1 MDQET
6 LAAWQATQDGFAS
19 LSGLSLL
26 SFDPQRSL
34 VCAPSREN
42 PICAAVQCTDVGE
55 RHCQA
60 HCGKAVAMAVETT
73 KPVFLKCEAN
83 LHVFTVPIVV
93 EGKVALIL
101 QGGKVF
107 IAEEE
112 RIPTERLIV
121 RTNLPEEAFV
131 TLAKDQPPVDNA
143 RVLAAGRYVEQAARA
158 LLESRHTRATI
169 GSKLSSVLTLFSLV
183 ADLQQEPDTEI
194 FCSTV
199 LNSIGVLFDVN
210 TVGFLSVNGTKE
222 TLLLS
227 QAFGYKKDLLQGY
240 RASAREGLLHQVL
253 AELRHLRTE
262 ETREILKMGLPGTV
276 HSVDLFPLV
285 LPDAR
290 VEGVILILDSTLKPD
305 DVQILEA
312 FCAQTSLVLHNRLLE
327 HRLQDAA
334 KRDSAISRIAQEL
347 GSTLDTDQLFDL
359 ILERLVSLV
368 DAEKGS
374 LMLLDEQEGSL
385 AVKAAKGLNMK
396 LLQSVRVAPHQGICG
411 KVLATGASLLVSDL
425 ETDERV
431 SQQQR
436 PRYRTKSFISL
447 PLKLNHRTI
456 GVLNISDKISGEV
469 FSVEDL
475 ERLSAVATYASVVIE
490 RGTYYRKAEELKRI
504 STMDPLTQ
512 LANRRSFEERLLEE
526 VQRAK
531 RHESP
536 LSLVMVDLD
545 DFKKINDRYGHPA
558 GDEALRMTARII
570 RQTIRTIDVA
580 CRYGGEEFA
589 IILPQTGK
597 PGAAVIAERICAEFR
612 KLDLPVQ
619 QADRWLKVTGSLG
632 VACFPEDADSPEAL
646 IQQADIALYSAKLHG
661 KDQVVVFERH

>member
-6 LAAWQATQDGFAS
+6 LAAWKATQEGFAS

-26 SFDPQRSL
+26 SFDPQLSL
-34 VCAPSREN
+34 ACAPSQDN
-42 PICAAVQCTDVGE
+42 PICAAVRRSDVGE

-60 HCGKAVAMAVETT
+60 HCGKALAMAVETA
-73 KPVFLKCEAN
+73 KPAFLKCEAN

-93 EGKVALIL
+93 GGKVTLIL
-101 QGGKVF
+101 QGGKRF

-112 RIPTERLIV
+112 RIPTDRLTD
-121 RTNLPEEAFV
+121 RTNLPEETFV
-131 TLAKDQPPVDNA
+131 ALAKDQPPVDNA
-143 RVLAAGRYVEQAARA
+143 RVLAAARYVEQAARS
-158 LLESRHTRATI
+158 LFESRYTRATI
-169 GSKLSSVLTLFSLV
+169 GLKLSSLLTLFSLV
-183 ADLQQEPDTEI
+183 ADLQQESDNEV

-210 TVGFLSVNGTKE
+210 TVGFLDVNGTNE
-222 TLLLS
+222 AVRLS
-227 QAFGYKKDLLQGY
+227 QAFGYQKELLRGY
-240 RASAREGLLHQVL
+240 RASAREGLLNQVL
-253 AELRHLRTE
+253 AERRHLRTE
-262 ETREILKMGLPGTV
+262 ETREILKMGLPATV
-276 HSVDLFPLV
+276 QSVDLFPLV
-285 LPDAR
+285 IPEAR
-290 VEGVILILDSTLKPD
+290 VEGLILILDSTLKPD

-312 FCAQTSLVLHNRLLE
+312 FCAQTSLVLHNRLLQ
-327 HRLQDAA
+327 HRLQEAA
-334 KRDSAISRIAQEL
+334 KRDSAMSRLAQEL

-368 DAEKGS
+368 EAEKGS

-385 AVKAAKGLNMK
+385 VVKAVKGLNMK
-396 LLQSVRVAPHQGICG
+396 LLESVRVAPHEGISG

-431 SQQQR
+431 SQKQR

-469 FSVEDL
+469 FSIEDL
-475 ERLSAVATYASVVIE
+475 ERLSVVATYASVVIE
-490 RGTYYRKAEELKRI
+490 RGTYYRKAEELKRL

-545 DFKKINDRYGHPA
+545 DFKQINDQYGHPA
-558 GDEALRMTARII
+558 GDEALRITARII

-646 IQQADIALYSAKLHG
+646 IQQADTALYSAKLHG

>member
-6 LAAWQATQDGFAS
+6 LAAWKATQDGFAS

-26 SFDPQRSL
+26 SFDPQCTL
-34 VCAPSREN
+34 VCAPSQDN
-42 PICAAVQCTDVGE
+42 PICAAIQRTDLGE

-60 HCGKAVAMAVETT
+60 HCGKAVTMVADTA

-93 EGKVALIL
+93 GGKVALIL
-101 QGGKVF
+101 QGGKAFV
-107 IAEEE
+107 AEEE
-112 RIPTERLIV
+112 RIPTERLTV
-121 RTNLPEEAFV
+121 RTNLPDATFV
-131 TLAKDQPPVDNA
+131 ALAKDQPPVDNA
-143 RVLAAGRYVEQAARA
+143 RVLAAGRYVEQSARA

-169 GSKLSSVLTLFSLV
+169 GSKFSTALTLFSLV
-183 ADLQQEPDTEI
+183 ADLQQEPDMAV
-194 FCSTV
+194 FRSTI

-210 TVGFLSVNGTKE
+210 TVGFLSVNGTNE
-222 TLLLS
+222 AVLLG
-227 QAFGYKKDLLQGY
+227 QAFGYKKELLQGY
-240 RASAREGLLHQVL
+240 RTPVREGLLHQVL
-253 AELRHLRTE
+253 AERRHLRTE
-262 ETREILKMGLPGTV
+262 ETREILKMGLPATV
-276 HSVDLFPLV
+276 RSVDLFPLV
-285 LPDAR
+285 TQEAR

-312 FCAQTSLVLHNRLLE
+312 FCAQTSLVLHNRQLQ
-327 HRLQDAA
+327 HRLHEAT
-334 KRDSAISRIAQEL
+334 KRDSAMTRIAEEL
-347 GSTLDTDQLFDL
+347 GSTLNTDHLFEL

-374 LMLLDEQEGSL
+374 LMLLDEEAGSL
-385 AVKAAKGLNMK
+385 AIKAVRGLNHK
-396 LLQSVRVAPHQGICG
+396 LLESVRVAPHQGIAG

-431 SQQQR
+431 AQKSR

-447 PLKLNHRTI
+447 PLKLDHRTI
-456 GVLNISDKISGEV
+456 GVVNISDKVSGEV
-469 FSVEDL
+469 FSAEDL
-475 ERLSAVATYASVVIE
+475 ERVSAVATYASVVIE

-545 DFKKINDRYGHPA
+545 DFKRVNDQYGHPA
-558 GDEALRMTARII
+558 GDEVLRITARIL

-589 IILPQTGK
+589 IILPQTTK
-597 PGAAVIAERICAEFR
+597 PGAAVIAERICTELR

-619 QADRWLKVTGSLG
+619 PADRWLKVTGSLG
-632 VACFPEDADSPEAL
+632 VACFPEDADSPEGL